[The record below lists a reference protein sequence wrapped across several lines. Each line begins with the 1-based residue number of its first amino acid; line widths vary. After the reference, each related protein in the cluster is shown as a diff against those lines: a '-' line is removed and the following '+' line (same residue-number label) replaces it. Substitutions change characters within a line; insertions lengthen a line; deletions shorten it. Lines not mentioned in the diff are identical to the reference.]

1 MPLPRAV
8 NAAAHRGRQV
18 QPAVDLRSDSS
29 SLPSGEMLQ
38 AMAAARLGNDMY
50 GEDPTANELEAA
62 AARLLGKESAVLMPS
77 GVMANQIALSVLAGP
92 DQPVAVGSLSHI
104 HVFEGDLPQRRL
116 MPLDDTDDDRFVE
129 LVWSARHTVAA
140 VAVENTHMAREGH
153 VMSPALLASLAQGG
167 VPIHLDGARLM
178 NAAAA
183 LDVRPDEIAAHATTV
198 MLTLS
203 KGLGAPIGSVLAGP
217 DDVMKRARRLRLAL
231 GGGLAQAGVVAAAGL
246 VALRRPLADFRSD
259 HQRAVRLRAAAE
271 QRWPGSTLPRTSEA
285 TNIVMWSPP
294 DVGSVVARLA
304 DRGILVLAWGDTFIR
319 AVTHPGVSEQSMDR
333 VVEEIASL

>member
-1 MPLPRAV
+1 MSLPLAVKADDHHGLRA
-8 NAAAHRGRQV
+8 
-18 QPAVDLRSDSS
+18 QPIVDLRSDSS
-29 SLPSGEMLQ
+29 SLPSGAMLR

-50 GEDPTANELEAA
+50 GEDPTANELEAV

-92 DQPVAVGSLSHI
+92 DQLVAVGSLSHI
-104 HVFEGDLPQRRL
+104 HVFEGALPQRRL
-116 MPLDDTDDDRFVE
+116 MPLDDTDDGRFVE
-129 LVWSARHTVAA
+129 LAWSARHTVAA
-140 VAVENTHMAREGH
+140 IAVENTHMAREGH
-153 VMSPALLASLAQGG
+153 VMSPALLAPLAQGG
-167 VPIHLDGARLM
+167 IPVHLDGARLM

-183 LDVRPDEIAAHATTV
+183 LEVRPEEIATHATTV

-217 DDVMKRARRLRLAL
+217 DDLMKRARQVRLAL
-231 GGGLAQAGVVAAAGL
+231 GGGLAQAGIVAAAGR
-246 VALRRPLADFRSD
+246 VALRRPPEDFRAD
-259 HQRAVRLRAAAE
+259 HHRAARLRAAAE
-271 QRWPGSTLPRTSEA
+271 RRWPGSTMPRTSEA

-294 DVGSVVARLA
+294 DAGSVVARLA
-304 DRGILVLAWGDTFIR
+304 ERGILVLGWGDTFIR